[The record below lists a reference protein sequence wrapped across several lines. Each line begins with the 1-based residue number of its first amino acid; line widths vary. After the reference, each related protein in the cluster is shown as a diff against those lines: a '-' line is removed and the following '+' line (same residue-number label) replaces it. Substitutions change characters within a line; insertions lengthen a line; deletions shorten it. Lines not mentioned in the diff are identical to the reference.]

1 MSGSELFWTTY
12 FMLSGMIVNVALV
25 MALALFLVLWLVGK
39 VEDAQRRR
47 KLYAELKQ
55 SLLDEIESR

>member
-1 MSGSELFWTTY
+1 
-12 FMLSGMIVNVALV
+12 MLSGMIVNVALV